1 MEDLNINMPQKP
13 AKYLKR
19 QQKSAKPGLKPE
31 MEFLY
36 NHFNRASETLAK
48 SYIIMNCSKK
58 SIPLKKLMDNLE
70 KLIIDSALQVSC
82 GSQKKAAAILGV
94 KQTSLC
100 EKIKKLKIVKRKKSS
115 RYLVP
120 EINDL

>member
-1 MEDLNINMPQKP
+1 MENLHINIPEKSPGHIKKTQKTT
-13 AKYLKR
+13 
-19 QQKSAKPGLKPE
+19 KPSVNPE

-70 KLIIDSALQVSC
+70 KLIIDSALQVSR

-115 RYLVP
+115 RYLIP
-120 EINDL
+120 EISDF

>member
-1 MEDLNINMPQKP
+1 MEDLNINMPQQPAGYFKKP
-13 AKYLKR
+13 R
-19 QQKSAKPGLKPE
+19 KSAKPGINPE
-31 MEFLY
+31 MEFLH

-70 KLIIDSALQVSC
+70 KLIIDSALQVSR

-100 EKIKKLKIVKRKKSS
+100 EKIKKLKIVKRKKSA
-115 RYLVP
+115 RYLYP
-120 EINDL
+120 EISDY

>member
-1 MEDLNINMPQKP
+1 MENLNINIPKKSIRYAKKPQKT
-13 AKYLKR
+13 AK
-19 QQKSAKPGLKPE
+19 AGLNPE

-36 NHFNRASETLAK
+36 THFNRASETLAK

-120 EINDL
+120 EISDF

>member
-1 MEDLNINMPQKP
+1 MEDLNINMPQQP
-13 AKYLKR
+13 ARYLKK
-19 QQKSAKPGLKPE
+19 QPKSAKPGLKPE

-36 NHFNRASETLAK
+36 NHFTRASETLAK

-115 RYLVP
+115 RYLIP
-120 EINDL
+120 EINDI

>member
-1 MEDLNINMPQKP
+1 MEDLNINMPQQP
-13 AKYLKR
+13 ARYLKKQR
-19 QQKSAKPGLKPE
+19 KSAKPGLKPE

-115 RYLVP
+115 RYLIP
-120 EINDL
+120 EINDI